1 MRQGGSAALVVGAGL
16 ACLLGG
22 CAGDSGPTARGSRAL
37 SPADFVAARGAAGAP
52 VAHTAVTPTTAQ
64 PAPGGA
70 LDVNLT
76 TGRQTPGQNP
86 VEVTG
91 PIGESRGLAD
101 VQGRV
106 GTPEAGP
113 AGTPVGGAVLVDAKI
128 GEVNGKPIFASTFFD
143 TGSPTQEPLGRRL
156 AARAKESGRQ
166 AWMEFAARE
175 IVTRLDEIIRPEL
188 LRAEALS
195 NLPVEKQQGLF
206 AWVQNLQ
213 EEARRQSGGS
223 QEAFKRKLAEDDL
236 TPEQMLRMRQESALI
251 YLELQQ
257 KVERRLNVTA
267 RDISQ
272 AYNGR
277 FFERYHHPPRYQ
289 FRLVMTPKDAT
300 EDVARVEQALAAGTP
315 FEDVATLRA
324 NRYKRDD
331 DPAKAGLEVREIADP
346 AAMGEVFASPVL
358 NKAAGELTPG
368 GTSPRLDVGTSWA
381 WLHLSGI
388 VGPPDEYAAQ
398 LPIEDELLRE
408 RRRIAEARYLER
420 LAGRASV
427 TSIPQMREQLLRI
440 AMERYLPATA
450 R

>member
-1 MRQGGSAALVVGAGL
+1 MRQAGSTALVVSAWL
-16 ACLLGG
+16 ACVLSG
-22 CAGDSGPTARGSRAL
+22 CAGDSGPTARGSRSL
-37 SPADFVAARGAAGAP
+37 SPQDFVAARGASGAEVVVSQAP
-52 VAHTAVTPTTAQ
+52 VQ

-76 TGRQTPGQNP
+76 SGRGGAGQSP
-86 VEVTG
+86 VEISG
-91 PIGESRGLAD
+91 PIGESRGLTD

-106 GTPEAGP
+106 GSPETGA
-113 AGTPVGGAVLVDAKI
+113 AGTPVGGPVLVDAKI

-143 TGSPTQEPLGRRL
+143 VGSPTQEPLGRRL
-156 AARAKESGRQ
+156 AARAKEAGRQ
-166 AWMEFAARE
+166 AWVEFAARE
-175 IVTRLDEIIRPEL
+175 IVNRLDEIIRPEL

-223 QEAFKRKLAEDDL
+223 QEAFKRKLAEEDL

-277 FFERYHHPPRYQ
+277 FFDRYHHPPRYQ
-289 FRLVMTPKDAT
+289 FRLIMTPKDAT
-300 EDVARVEQALAAGTP
+300 EDVARVEQALAGGTP
-315 FEDVATLRA
+315 FEDVATLKA

-331 DPAKAGLEVREIADP
+331 DPAKAGLEVREIAD
-346 AAMGEVFASPVL
+346 ARAMGELFASPVL
-358 NKAAGELTPG
+358 NNAAGALIPG
-368 GTSPRLDVGTSWA
+368 ATSPRLDVGMSWA

-388 VGPPDEYAAQ
+388 IDPPDEYAAQ

-408 RRRIAEARYLER
+408 RRRVAEARYLER

-427 TSIPQMREQLLRI
+427 TSIPQMREQLLKI

>member
-1 MRQGGSAALVVGAGL
+1 MRQAGSTGLVVATGL

-22 CAGDSGPTARGSRAL
+22 CAGDSGPTARGSRSL
-37 SPADFVAARGAAGAP
+37 SPQDFVAARVAPGAAVVVTQAP
-52 VAHTAVTPTTAQ
+52 TP
-64 PAPGGA
+64 PAPGRA

-76 TGRQTPGQNP
+76 AGRGVTGQSP
-86 VEVTG
+86 VEISG
-91 PIGESRGLAD
+91 PIGESRGLTD

-106 GTPEAGP
+106 GSPETGV
-113 AGTPVGGAVLVDAKI
+113 AGTPVGGPVLVDAKI

-143 TGSPTQEPLGRRL
+143 VGSPTQEPLGRRL
-156 AARAKESGRQ
+156 AARAKEAGRQ

-175 IVTRLDEIIRPEL
+175 IVNRLDEIIRPEL

-223 QEAFKRKLAEDDL
+223 QEAFKRKLAEEDL

-277 FFERYHHPPRYQ
+277 FFDRYHHPPRYQ
-289 FRLVMTPKDAT
+289 FRLIMTPKDAT
-300 EDVARVEQALAAGTP
+300 EDVARVEQALAGGTP
-315 FEDVATLRA
+315 FEDVATLKA

-331 DPAKAGLEVREIADP
+331 DPAKAGLEVREVADP
-346 AAMGEVFASPVL
+346 KAMGELFASPVL
-358 NKAAGELTPG
+358 NNAAAGLGAG

-388 VGPPDEYAAQ
+388 IDPPDEYAAQ

-408 RRRIAEARYLER
+408 RRRVAEARYLER

-427 TSIPQMREQLLRI
+427 TSIPQMREQLLKI

>member
-1 MRQGGSAALVVGAGL
+1 MRQAGSTALVVAAGL

-22 CAGDSGPTARGSRAL
+22 CARDSVPTARGSRSL
-37 SPADFVAARGAAGAP
+37 SPSDFVAAGGAP
-52 VAHTAVTPTTAQ
+52 TAAVVVTQAPVQ

-76 TGRQTPGQNP
+76 AGREATGRRPA
-86 VEVTG
+86 EISG
-91 PIGESRGLAD
+91 PIGESRGLTD

-106 GTPEAGP
+106 GSPEPGT
-113 AGTPVGGAVLVDAKI
+113 AGTPVGGPVLVDAKI

-143 TGSPTQEPLGRRL
+143 VGSPTQEPLGRRL
-156 AARAKESGRQ
+156 AARAKEAGRQ

-175 IVTRLDEIIRPEL
+175 IVNRLDEIIRPEL

-206 AWVQNLQ
+206 AWVENLQ

-223 QEAFKRKLAEDDL
+223 QEAFKRKLAEEDL

-277 FFERYHHPPRYQ
+277 FYDRYHHPPRYQ
-289 FRLVMTPKDAT
+289 FRLIMTPKDAT
-300 EDVARVEQALAAGTP
+300 EDVARVEQALAGGTP
-315 FEDVATLRA
+315 FEDVATLKA

-331 DPAKAGLEVREIADP
+331 DPAKAGLELREVADP
-346 AAMGEVFASPVL
+346 KAMGEIFASPVL
-358 NKAAGELTPG
+358 NNAAAGLG
-368 GTSPRLDVGTSWA
+368 AGATSPRLDVGTSWA

-388 VGPPDEYAAQ
+388 IDPPDEYAAQ

-408 RRRIAEARYLER
+408 RRRVAEARYLER

-427 TSIPQMREQLLRI
+427 TSIPQMREQLLKI
-440 AMERYLPATA
+440 AMERYLPAAA